1 MGERMSTAALARK
14 SDPIQSHEAA
24 ARAAVF
30 AGSHRERIVAA
41 LKNHGPMTAHEIGA
55 RIGLEPVQVD
65 RRMHEAR
72 RLGEA
77 KALVQH
83 IDGCMVEIKRA
94 TPSGGLAQVWV
105 AC

>member
-1 MGERMSTAALARK
+1 MSTSTLARK
-14 SDPIQSHEAA
+14 SDPIQSHDAA
-24 ARAAVF
+24 ARAAKF
-30 AGSHRERIVAA
+30 APSHRELIVAA
-41 LKNHGPMTAHEIGA
+41 LKQHGPMTAHEIGD
-55 RIGLEPVQVD
+55 RVGLHYTQVD

>member
-1 MGERMSTAALARK
+1 MGACMSTAALARK

-24 ARAAVF
+24 ARAAKF
-30 AGSHRERIVAA
+30 APSHRELIVSA
-41 LKNHGPMTAHEIGA
+41 LKKHGPMTAHEIGD
-55 RIGLEPVQVD
+55 RVGLHFTQVD
-65 RRMHEAR
+65 RRMNEAR

-77 KALVQH
+77 RALVQH

>member
-1 MGERMSTAALARK
+1 MSAAVLARK
-14 SDPIQSHEAA
+14 SDPVQSHESAD
-24 ARAAVF
+24 RAAKF
-30 AGSHRERIVAA
+30 APSHRELIVDA
-41 LKNHGPMTAHEIGA
+41 LRKYGPMTAHEIGD
-55 RIGLEPVQVD
+55 RIGLHFTQVD

-83 IDGCMVEIKRA
+83 IDGCMVEIKRT
-94 TPSGGLAQVWV
+94 TPSGGLAQVWE